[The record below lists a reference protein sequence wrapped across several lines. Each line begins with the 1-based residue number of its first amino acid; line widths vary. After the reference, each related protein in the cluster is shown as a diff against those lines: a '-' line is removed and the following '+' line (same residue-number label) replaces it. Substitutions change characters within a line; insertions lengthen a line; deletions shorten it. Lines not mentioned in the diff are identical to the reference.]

1 MPTLN
6 NYTFSDVTYVIT
18 EGDNVPGEI
27 GTALLT
33 ISPASGYAIDVA
45 DFSLDPSFSDPNVDN
60 VAFAQN
66 GDNID
71 VTITFVSGFVMP
83 SNNVSI
89 NLCIIGQGTLNKIS
103 ISGYLSATVGTNIT
117 GNSSE
122 TNTVYTNDGAFG
134 ESELLFSRTY
144 TADTNYILATTPT
157 CSVTSGNQSNYNIV
171 QTPTYNIDNQL
182 TSITFDVNY
191 IYPNQDVEFDHI
203 TINVPSARAIYQPT
217 PRISGY
223 FFDRSAL
230 GNSEETRT
238 LTVVGIPGTTF
249 GATLNDGVTTTTIIS
264 NEDLDSNGQY
274 EYDITFPELTKGD
287 PNVTYTIELT
297 GAYVSTIE
305 QANPFTIDQ
314 LNEVI
319 IKVDVTNPPTPIA
332 GWPSFEPRVTYKA
345 LSQSPF
351 TDPANSLGIWILEI
365 DEEITPF
372 SGTGAFTV
380 DKQVELSDFAETTII
395 SAGIDGDQTSTT
407 TLILDDT
414 TGILPGDRFNNNIN
428 QSDNENAILAPFTY
442 EVISV
447 DSPTQLTISP
457 SITVQDNTGLVFTRS
472 NGNVINLIDSDV
484 TLVDPSTVN
493 LKFTVAIINYGDANI
508 TFDLDLSNII
518 SYIL

>member
-6 NYTFSDVTYVIT
+6 NYTFSNVTYVIT

-33 ISPASGYAIDVA
+33 ISPVSGYAIDVA

-66 GDNID
+66 GGNID
-71 VTITFVSGFVMP
+71 VTITFVPGFVMP

-117 GNSSE
+117 GDSSE
-122 TNTVYTNDGAFG
+122 TNTAYTNDGAFG

-144 TADTNYILATTPT
+144 TADTNYILPSTPT

-171 QTPTYNIDNQL
+171 QTPTYDINNQL

-191 IYPNQDVEFDHI
+191 IYPNQDIEFDHI
-203 TINVPSARAIYQPT
+203 TINVPSAKAIYQPS

-230 GNSEETRT
+230 GNPEETRT

-249 GATLNDGVTTTTIIS
+249 SATLNDGTTTTTIIN
-264 NEDLDSNGQY
+264 NEDINSNGQY
-274 EYDITFPELTKGD
+274 SYDITFPALTKGN

-297 GAYVSTIE
+297 GTYVSTIE
-305 QANPFTIDQ
+305 QTNPFTIDQ
-314 LNEVI
+314 LNEVTI
-319 IKVDVTNPPTPIA
+319 EVDVTNPPTPIS
-332 GWPSFEPRVTYKA
+332 GWPAVEPRVTYKA

-351 TDPANSLGIWILEI
+351 TDPANSSGAWILEI
-365 DEEITPF
+365 DEDITPF
-372 SGTGAFTV
+372 SGTGTFTV
-380 DKQVELSDFAETTII
+380 DKQVELSDFAEATTVT
-395 SAGIDGDQTSTT
+395 GIVNGNQSSTT
-407 TLILDDT
+407 TLVLDDT
-414 TGILPGDRFNNNIN
+414 TGILAGDKFNYIQYNPGFNPL
-428 QSDNENAILAPFTY
+428 LAPFTY
-442 EVISV
+442 EVVSV
-447 DSPTQLTISP
+447 DSGTNLTITP
-457 SITVQDNTGLVFTRS
+457 AITVTDDFAIEFTRS

-518 SYIL
+518 SYTP